1 MHTCVYIIEFVVMWN
16 WVYTKVDEAIATH
29 LMSARF
35 IYKHIYSLSPKRF
48 SLNAINYTEPL
59 SLLDRGFLLYI
70 ML

>member
-35 IYKHIYSLSPKRF
+35 IYKHIYSLSPKWV
-48 SLNAINYTEPL
+48 YH
-59 SLLDRGFLLYI
+59 
-70 ML
+70 